1 MRGQFSI
8 KLLLAMFVLAS
19 FGLAVNAQQ
28 RTDGSSDLSKNYDQV
43 KESMLRKQQAEQN
56 AVLYTYDAAKKLML
70 NKVRAGEP
78 VSLASLPGQG
88 TVAPE
93 LARKAKMEYFAQNK
107 ETIFNTNP
115 AEYEALKAELY
126 PATATTV
133 TEMAQSEYNSVSAQK
148 KAYIDAN
155 PQQFKIVANPSTK

>member
-1 MRGQFSI
+1 MRRNFSFR
-8 KLLLAMFVLAS
+8 LSLALFAFGSFFVMA
-19 FGLAVNAQQ
+19 NAQQ
-28 RTDGSSDLSKNYDQV
+28 HSNETTDLGKNYDQV
-43 KESMLRKQQAEQN
+43 KESMLRKQQADQN
-56 AVLYTYDAAKKLML
+56 AVLHTYDAAKQLML